1 MTGFLEFSSEAD
13 AKAFMAKIDAKTGY
27 PNPKTKT
34 ARYTVAVK
42 HPSGKR
48 WVCAVDIGEQPKLGA
63 LEKDALKTPATI
75 AEFFPVEPA

>member
-1 MTGFLEFSSEAD
+1 MTRFLEFSSDAD
-13 AKAFMAKIDAKTGY
+13 AKAFVAKMDAKMGY

-34 ARYTVAVK
+34 ERYTMAVK

-48 WVCAVDIGEQPKLGA
+48 WVCAVDAGEQPKLAA
-63 LEKDALKTPATI
+63 LEKDALKTPATT